1 MEDALCR
8 SGFSQQ
14 LLPLLLLVSVVLHCP
29 SRHLVCQFHA
39 QFFSISPLNL
49 LPSLVLC
56 PFHSLP
62 LSFPTSLPSPSRS
75 LLIAFPAAVTFA
87 SLTFFSSTVICCW

>member
-1 MEDALCR
+1 MEDAVYR
-8 SGFSQQ
+8 SDFSQQ
-14 LLPLLLLVSVVLHCP
+14 LLPLPLLVSVVFHCP
-29 SRHLVCQFHA
+29 PRHHVCQFHA

-56 PFHSLP
+56 PFHSLS
-62 LSFPTSLPSPSRS
+62 LSFLASLPSPSRS

-87 SLTFFSSTVICCW
+87 SLTFFSSTVICCL